1 MFKNSNQNKA
11 SLSQLIIG
19 TKITLIFIVILVC
32 GLFSFYYLPDIFV
45 VDFMPYFSMGVSFL
59 YIVLITRKYDMGT
72 RENCCSYKG
81 DLTELLII
89 LHKFGFELVHESKTY
104 MQLDLR
110 RLFITPKS
118 IFLIPEKKEIKILG
132 DRELIEA
139 MSKDIPK
146 CEVMNSGQT
155 ALQR

>member
-1 MFKNSNQNKA
+1 MFKNRNQNKA

-19 TKITLIFIVILVC
+19 TKITLIFTVILVC

-45 VDFMPYFSMGVSFL
+45 IDFMPYFSAGVSFL
-59 YIVLITRKYDMGT
+59 YIALITRKYDMGK

-81 DLTELLII
+81 DLTALLII
-89 LHKFGFELVHESKTY
+89 LHKFGFELVHESTTY
-104 MQLDLR
+104 MQLNLR
-110 RLFITPKS
+110 RIFIAPKS

-146 CEVMNSGQT
+146 CEVMHNGQKT
-155 ALQR
+155 

>member
-1 MFKNSNQNKA
+1 MSKNSNQNKA

-45 VDFMPYFSMGVSFL
+45 IDFMPYFSMGVSFL
-59 YIVLITRKYDMGT
+59 YIALITRKHDMST

-118 IFLIPEKKEIKILG
+118 IFLIPEKKEVKILG

-139 MSKDIPK
+139 MSKDLPK
-146 CEVMNSGQT
+146 CAVMHNEQKT
-155 ALQR
+155 

>member
-1 MFKNSNQNKA
+1 
-11 SLSQLIIG
+11 
-19 TKITLIFIVILVC
+19 
-32 GLFSFYYLPDIFV
+32 
-45 VDFMPYFSMGVSFL
+45 MPYFSMGVSFL

-72 RENCCSYKG
+72 RENCCSYNG
-81 DLTELLII
+81 DLTDLLII
-89 LHKFGFELVHESKTY
+89 LHKFDFELVHESKTY

-139 MSKDIPK
+139 MSKDLPK
-146 CEVMNSGQT
+146 CAVMHNGQKT
-155 ALQR
+155 